1 VKEKKGVYTL
11 HELVAENETATRV
24 VGKVESQTIFKEGG
38 MGNCWCWIP
47 YGRCNKS
54 TRVKVKQYLSVRIRH
69 AQPPQNISPKIS
81 LLLTH

>member
-54 TRVKVKQYLSVRIRH
+54 TRV
-69 AQPPQNISPKIS
+69 
-81 LLLTH
+81 